1 MIMME
6 HVANNFNFIQNK
18 INGISKLTRIVVVSK
33 KRSYG
38 QIQPLLQINHLDY
51 GENQIQ
57 EALNKWPSIIAS
69 NKEIKLHLIG
79 RLQSNKARAAFNLF
93 EFIHSLDSDKLAKI
107 FSTLEQETGIKK
119 KYFVQVNIGNENQKA
134 GILVDRL
141 DQFLSYC
148 VKQLNLNI
156 LGLMCIPPVNQD
168 PKKYFIKLNE
178 MNVNNGFKELS
189 MGMSNDYVDAIQCGS
204 TCVRIGSAIFD

>member
-1 MIMME
+1 MIE
-6 HVANNFNFIQNK
+6 HVVNNFNFIQNK
-18 INGISKLTRIVVVSK
+18 INGISKFTRIVVVSK
-33 KRSYG
+33 KRSYD
-38 QIQPLLQINHLDY
+38 QIKPLLQANHLDY

-79 RLQSNKARAAFNLF
+79 RIQSNKAKAAFNLF

-107 FSTLEQETGIKK
+107 FFTLEQETGIKK

-134 GILVDRL
+134 GISL
-141 DQFLSYC
+141 DKLNQFSSYC
-148 VKQLNLNI
+148 VKQLNLNV

-168 PKKYFIKLNE
+168 PKKHFIKLNE
-178 MNVNNGFKELS
+178 LNANNGFKELS

>member
-1 MIMME
+1 MIMIE

-18 INGISKLTRIVVVSK
+18 INGISKFTRIVVVSK

-38 QIQPLLQINHLDY
+38 QIQPLLQVNHLDY

-69 NKEIKLHLIG
+69 NKEIRLHLIG
-79 RLQSNKARAAFNLF
+79 RLQSNKAKVAFNLF
-93 EFIHSLDSDKLAKI
+93 DFIHSLDSEKLAKI
-107 FSTLEQETGIKK
+107 FSTLEQEAGIKK
-119 KYFVQVNIGNENQKA
+119 KYFIQVNIGNENQKA
-134 GILVDRL
+134 GISVDKL
-141 DQFLSYC
+141 NQFSSYC
-148 VKQLNLNI
+148 VKQLNLNV
-156 LGLMCIPPVNQD
+156 LGLMCIPPMNQD
-168 PKKYFIKLNE
+168 PKKHFIKLSE
-178 MNVNNGFKELS
+178 LNVNNGFKELS

>member
-1 MIMME
+1 ME

>member
-1 MIMME
+1 MIK

-18 INGISKLTRIVVVSK
+18 INGISKFTRIVVVSK
-33 KRSYG
+33 KRSYD

-79 RLQSNKARAAFNLF
+79 RLQSNKAKAAFNLF
-93 EFIHSLDSDKLAKI
+93 QFIHSLDSEKLAKI
-107 FSTLEQETGIKK
+107 LSSLEQETGIKK
-119 KYFVQVNIGNENQKA
+119 KYFIQVNIGNEDQKA
-134 GILVDRL
+134 GITVDKL
-141 DQFLSYC
+141 NQFSSYC
-148 VKQLNLNI
+148 VNQLNLNV
-156 LGLMCIPPVNQD
+156 LGFMCIPPVNQD
-168 PKKYFIKLNE
+168 PKKHFIKLNE
-178 MNVNNGFKELS
+178 LNVSNGFKELS
-189 MGMSNDYVDAIQCGS
+189 MGMSNDYIEAIQCGS

>member
-1 MIMME
+1 MIE

-18 INGISKLTRIVVVSK
+18 INGISKFTRIVVVSK
-33 KRSYG
+33 KRSYD

-69 NKEIKLHLIG
+69 NKEIRLHLIG
-79 RLQSNKARAAFNLF
+79 RLQSNKAKAAFNLF
-93 EFIHSLDSDKLAKI
+93 EFIHSLDSEKLAKI
-107 FSTLEQETGIKK
+107 FSTLEKEARIKK
-119 KYFVQVNIGNENQKA
+119 KYFIQVNIGNENQKA
-134 GILVDRL
+134 GISADKIN
-141 DQFLSYC
+141 QFSSYC
-148 VKQLNLNI
+148 IKQLNLNV
-156 LGLMCIPPVNQD
+156 LGLMCIPPMNQD
-168 PKKYFIKLNE
+168 PKKHFIQLNE
-178 MNVNNGFKELS
+178 LNVNNGFKELS

>member
-1 MIMME
+1 MIK

-18 INGISKLTRIVVVSK
+18 INGISKFTRIVVVSK
-33 KRSYG
+33 KRSYD

-69 NKEIKLHLIG
+69 NKEIRLHLIG
-79 RLQSNKARAAFNLF
+79 RLQSNKAKAAFNLF
-93 EFIHSLDSDKLAKI
+93 EFIHSLDSEKLAKI
-107 FSTLEQETGIKK
+107 FSTLEKEARIKK
-119 KYFVQVNIGNENQKA
+119 KYFIQVNIGNENQKA
-134 GILVDRL
+134 GISADKIN
-141 DQFLSYC
+141 QFSSYC
-148 VKQLNLNI
+148 VKQLNLNV
-156 LGLMCIPPVNQD
+156 LGLMCIPPMNQD
-168 PKKYFIKLNE
+168 PKKHFIKLNE
-178 MNVNNGFKELS
+178 LNVNNGFKELS

>member
-1 MIMME
+1 MIE
-6 HVANNFNFIQNK
+6 HVVNNFNFIQNK
-18 INGISKLTRIVVVSK
+18 INGISKSTRIVVVSK
-33 KRSYG
+33 KRSYD

-69 NKEIKLHLIG
+69 NKEIRLHLIG
-79 RLQSNKARAAFNLF
+79 RLQSNKAKAAFNLF
-93 EFIHSLDSDKLAKI
+93 EFIHSLDSEKLAKI
-107 FSTLEQETGIKK
+107 FSTLEKEARIKK
-119 KYFVQVNIGNENQKA
+119 KYFIQVNIGNENQKA
-134 GILVDRL
+134 GISL
-141 DQFLSYC
+141 DKLNQFSSYC
-148 VKQLNLNI
+148 VKQLNLNV

-168 PKKYFIKLNE
+168 PKKHFIKLNE
-178 MNVNNGFKELS
+178 LNANNGFKELS

>member
-18 INGISKLTRIVVVSK
+18 INGISKFTRIVVVSK

-156 LGLMCIPPVNQD
+156 LGLMCIPTVNQD